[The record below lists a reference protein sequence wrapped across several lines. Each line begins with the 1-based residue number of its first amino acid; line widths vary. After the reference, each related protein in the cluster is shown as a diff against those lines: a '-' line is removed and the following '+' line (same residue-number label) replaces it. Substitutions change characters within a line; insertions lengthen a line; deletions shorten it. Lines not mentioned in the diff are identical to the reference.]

1 MSLSPIPLY
10 CNGFTY
16 VTSLFFAA
24 LSYCTNPGADAG
36 FFKGGAQGSARSVCA
51 QNSCDITR
59 DAVTKIAAMASHC

>member
-10 CNGFTY
+10 CNGLTY

-36 FFKGGAQGSARSVCA
+36 FFKGGVQGSARGA
-51 QNSCDITR
+51 HANSCDITR